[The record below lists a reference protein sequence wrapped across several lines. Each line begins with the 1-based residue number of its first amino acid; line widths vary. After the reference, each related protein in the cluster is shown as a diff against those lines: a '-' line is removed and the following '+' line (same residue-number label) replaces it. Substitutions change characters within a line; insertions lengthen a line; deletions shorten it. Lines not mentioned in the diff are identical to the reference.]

1 MFNTHNNKSYTN
13 NKSNKSYDNINNDD
27 DDDDSVSM
35 PDTIND
41 D

>member
-1 MFNTHNNKSYTN
+1 MLNTHNNKSHTN
-13 NKSNKSYDNINNDD
+13 NKSNKSYDYNKNN

-41 D
+41 DE